1 MFFFN
6 PSKQAKQAPEHNHA
20 STKAEICCD
29 PPDSKNLNMHMM
41 KSTAT
46 HETQKKAANWGVP
59 NRCHQQ
65 HEPFTTKKSNPNFCR
80 SQSAGPFST

>member
-6 PSKQAKQAPEHNHA
+6 PSKQAKQAPEHNQA
-20 STKAEICCD
+20 STQGEICCH
-29 PPDSKNLNMHMM
+29 PPDSKNLNIHMM
-41 KSTAT
+41 KSAAT

-65 HEPFTTKKSNPNFCR
+65 HKPFTTKKSNPNFCR
-80 SQSAGPFST
+80 NQSAEPFST